1 MTQISNIN
9 IQPLP
14 NSDMS
19 SITATWDNGEKETF
33 ACPNAGARVISEL
46 SSLLNNATRVQAA
59 TADSLRKYV
68 KGSPRRTRDADPE
81 MAQTTK
87 VTAELMG
94 LMRRVAPKFN
104 EWVLGDD
111 ARLAALDTLRLAPV
125 QAVSAVNPRPLD
137 DLSLA
142 DAVATLIAV
151 ADYMRANDIDPLPL
165 EDGDRIRAINKV
177 NGDFWNKGGVRS

>member
-14 NSDMS
+14 KSDMS
-19 SITATWDNGEKETF
+19 TVTASWDNGETETF
-33 ACPNAGARVISEL
+33 SCPNAAVRVISEL
-46 SSLLNNATRVQAA
+46 SGLLNNATRVQTA

-68 KGSPRRTRDADPE
+68 KGSRQKTRDEDLD

-87 VTAELMG
+87 VTAELMAV
-94 LMRRVAPKFN
+94 MRRVAPKFN

-111 ARLAALDTLRLAPV
+111 ARLAALDTLRIAPV
-125 QAVSAVNPRPLD
+125 QAVSAVNARPLD
-137 DLSLA
+137 ELSLA

-151 ADYMRANDIDPLPL
+151 ADYMRANNIDPLPL
-165 EDGDRIRAINKV
+165 EDGDRIRAMNKV